1 MRDRILKNVSGPAR
15 VNLLIESVDAVEI
28 GAWPAKAQGILGQAR
43 KSLHFELPLYG
54 TLDSAQARDAYTL
67 VLGHLIHEIPRLLL
81 RPKTLIA
88 SGR

>member
-1 MRDRILKNVSGPAR
+1 LNV
-15 VNLLIESVDAVEI
+15 
-28 GAWPAKAQGILGQAR
+28 AK

-54 TLDSAQARDAYTL
+54 TLDSAHARDAYTL
-67 VLGHLIHEIPRLLL
+67 ILSDLIHEIPRLLL